1 MEFTPAELVTLLKDI
16 LSITFVLSG
25 GAKLFDVRSF
35 QNMVIDLGI
44 TSSAIG
50 RFIAWV
56 VPLMELSVALLL
68 LVHAT
73 SREASFAAV
82 GLLLLFTSLMGYKA
96 FRKEDLK
103 CTCFGDL
110 LPDRSPGNS
119 LVRNAV
125 LLVMAV
131 AALFHD
137 VQPIEGLT
145 IMYIYLLAASFVIIY
160 LMVAHVMNLWPTM
173 AWEKNNVRLWLEFR
187 RSFIDAAK

>member
-1 MEFTPAELVTLLKDI
+1 MEFTTAELATLSKDI

-35 QNMVIDLGI
+35 QNMVIELGI
-44 TSSAIG
+44 TSSALG

-73 SREASFAAV
+73 SRGASFAAV

-110 LPDRSPGNS
+110 LPHHSPGSS
-119 LVRNAV
+119 LVRNAI
-125 LLVMAV
+125 LLLIGV
-131 AALFHD
+131 AASFHD
-137 VQPIEGLT
+137 VHPIEELT
-145 IMYIYLLAASFVIIY
+145 AVYIYLCAASLVIIC
-160 LMVAHVMNLWPTM
+160 LMAAHVMNLWPTM
-173 AWEKNNVRLWLEFR
+173 AWEKKNVRLWLEFR